1 MDFSRKKVLSASSK
15 PATVVPTPR
24 PTFVDLLR
32 VSPAVFYGNVAPL
45 DTVAPK
51 AAVGCAHVTSGP
63 LVKESAS
70 DGHVVLG
77 NVG

>member
-1 MDFSRKKVLSASSK
+1 
-15 PATVVPTPR
+15 
-24 PTFVDLLR
+24 
-32 VSPAVFYGNVAPL
+32 VFYGNVAPL

-51 AAVGCAHVTSGP
+51 AAVGCARVTSGP

-77 NVG
+77 NVGWIADEDDATIEEAGTI